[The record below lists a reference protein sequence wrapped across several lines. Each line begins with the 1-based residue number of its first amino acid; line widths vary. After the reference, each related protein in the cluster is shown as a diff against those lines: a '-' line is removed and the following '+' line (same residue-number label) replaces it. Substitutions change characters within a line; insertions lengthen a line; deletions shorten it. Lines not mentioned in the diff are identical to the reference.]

1 MTLTLMGDEST
12 IPWRVLSIDF
22 LVRDMESGGQ
32 LLAFCV
38 FFTFPFLASH
48 LFATS
53 LTPLLLPLPTHPSHP
68 HPTPLLPCPLPLIAL
83 CYPFLH
89 CLLPSP
95 LLSVLLRFSSPLLS
109 FPSPP
114 LFSSLLSCLLSSPL
128 FSYPLTCRVSFPLS
142 LLSFPSPPLPS
153 PPFSPLFSP
162 FSSLPSP
169 PLPSPLFSPLP
180 SPPLSSSP
188 LLSFPH

>member
-53 LTPLLLPLPTHPSHP
+53 LTPLLLPLPMHPSHP
-68 HPTPLLPCPLPLIAL
+68 HPTPLLPCPLPLIAP
-83 CYPFLH
+83 CYPFLC

-95 LLSVLLRFSSPLLS
+95 LLSVLLRFCSP
-109 FPSPP
+109 
-114 LFSSLLSCLLSSPL
+114 
-128 FSYPLTCRVSFPLS
+128 

-153 PPFSPLFSP
+153 PLF
-162 FSSLPSP
+162 FSSVL
-169 PLPSPLFSPLP
+169 
-180 SPPLSSSP
+180 SPPLSFVLISSYM
-188 LLSFPH
+188 